1 MAFDARQVWWPPA
14 RNLYNAF
21 EKLQEDP
28 STLSAP
34 DLQSLLDEAS
44 AALRRGLLF
53 FSKQEFAA
61 KQAVQTQAA
70 FGLGTKKLPLDE
82 ALRSPAVSLAN
93 QLGINEAQSYVLL
106 RRWAQEQGVEPKDV
120 QHAHDWSQQVAI
132 YYCAERSRFL
142 CCIEAILAPGESSTA
157 CGEVLEATRQR
168 LLKDG
173 IVDNLIHALLA
184 GLQAMSGKCPLPDS
198 PAASAAILL
207 AANLHEQAAV
217 ELTALL
223 NLLIR
228 IFFWNVDTWTPARLK
243 LVGRAFQTDL
253 FALPEDILVKS
264 SDGPV
269 QIDCLG
275 VILLLGAG
283 SLDVL
288 LELMTREA
296 SFTAEVHLLGDP
308 AVCQRVDEELQ
319 SWWPSANSST
329 GPLFLAFAAAL
340 SLSASLQGGS
350 SGREEGPDF
359 KGHAQKATQLG
370 VLETI
375 AAMASQAGQQDVSHD
390 MRYTYSQT
398 LLGLVSSTICAFGL
412 TPSSLGSGDLS
423 ILVGILSCLFQ
434 GQQSLCDE
442 FWEDHTTVCLPIW
455 RFLDDCRDLAPAIM
469 FPLLQLLSALA
480 TGQQAA
486 FQAYQYLLELP
497 GITSLHRRDDPSI
510 QLQADAAAIATA
522 RLQLTNMPGVTL
534 PQGIQGQVQGL
545 PLSLASHESGSPA
558 VEVLIRWHGPG
569 LTHLGP
575 TLVLAHA
582 FQSLRYLQ
590 QAGPAEVVSDRMR
603 DAESALSLLATLLR
617 ADPGLGLEMAQMP
630 ISGGSATDLPSMLAA
645 ALNLLGGLSKP
656 PVHLIGTCLE
666 IAAALAR
673 CIPGRIVTEMALTD
687 LLQPGQGAMLPPGM
701 LLEHGP
707 LSMAFGQGV
716 PGLQR
721 LTSNFEERVGT
732 FPVTLAFLHLTS
744 TLLDGGLSGDT
755 LQSWV
760 GFVLRQIMGRQRH
773 WQYLQRCERWEIAAA
788 GLRVLHSCLCLP
800 SGAAGLMRALAAE
813 LQVAGTPETSLLPAL
828 PPPAGS
834 LNQVRMQRHVAESD
848 FMEKLAAE
856 WLQLLPN
863 LLPAAADPSAGPALV
878 YALFQARP
886 GSAEAPVEVLL
897 SYISYPYFS
906 KDLQL
911 EKLHTVAALAQAV
924 ACHPQLLRRPFIS
937 LFPVPPD
944 GAKTGLDAASR
955 AALLAPFALSVAC
968 ESPKQLGAAVQV
980 LHTAVTLHP
989 SLAEALL
996 LPTSLTDCGNSD
1008 SNKENQQ
1015 REQSEPGQREGKKRA
1030 NGKGPAAAAPPSASP
1045 SPSPSQNG
1053 CLDALWVLLQ
1063 NNTDLMKESPAT
1075 ACHTLAALLSLWQAG
1090 PLTDRAVHLLMSQP
1104 GFWQAISDCF
1114 KAVQPGTSARAAGST
1129 ADRESEAWQ
1138 LRTEAAALQLLVV
1151 QVHAC
1156 TLPGANEAGPGWG
1169 AVDVVRRW
1177 MSQSSQV
1184 NPAGLLEHYISGHQQ
1199 TGSALAGI
1207 HRASQAAA
1215 LELIASVLPDKTLG
1229 KSLMAGPTLLADF
1242 RRRVQPIARSSRTDL
1257 ASLREEAED
1266 ALHGWD
1272 IHRTG
1277 AVRHRLLQSVIDA
1290 GIPQLLL
1297 DAAQPPPIRALE
1309 HDMPS
1314 ALNSS
1319 RPPAACSPEAFEQQ
1333 IGSLL
1338 LPQLQLTSQMKER
1351 LGDLNSTL
1359 ACSQARQACTTSF
1372 RCLISVMASESV
1384 PARERSLVDA
1394 QTAAGLL
1401 HGCLEALAS
1410 GEGMSCAGLDPQRVH
1425 FGSSCYG
1432 WLASSLQ
1439 ATLETSRI
1447 AVCSW
1452 DSRDLQLPEADRASS
1467 SGPQM
1472 GSGISSTL
1480 ASTTRWLQSRAGL
1493 AVIEPAAAK
1502 TLEDITSNMLL
1513 LSLRGLQ
1520 ALRTKPTTEVDLIQ
1534 SQLEQQLPLV
1544 CRLCNDQAVPEHQL
1558 ASLMS
1563 ILALVAE
1570 QPRHLSSSW
1579 LPAIMGCLDIE
1590 RQLQSAIAYATA
1602 AKQGGAQKRSQVVT
1616 AILSFLTAAA
1626 QHKQIATMLVEH
1638 SVLEFTTAL
1647 ADWLLSS
1654 QGAGLGAVDN
1664 VSDNVSGQ
1672 IDSSDNRVG
1681 HVQAGLVDTAGAY
1694 TPSTGRSIAHQHWC
1708 SLLGLQGTLLRTLV
1722 GNSQVQEGSMT
1733 MLVAAEPR
1741 IALAVQPPAGSPSQP
1756 LTLAG
1761 LQEADRAL
1769 YLLTALAPL
1778 AGQWLL
1784 TLPTSISDLRT
1795 AAARFITF
1803 AALPSTSPATHLS
1816 CPPCS
1821 PAEKKLEN
1829 QSASLPLLEGWF
1841 QSCAEGT
1848 KPPRERAASSARQRS
1863 WSPLASGSFGARGL
1877 SHSPTPTSPNPRL
1890 LHGASGSPARESS
1903 VLGDSPTHFRSRS
1916 REARSPRGG
1925 SQRLTFSEPQQPT
1938 EFSACLA
1945 ESLYGCAAQALL
1957 FLAATS
1963 PSMSA
1968 TEAAQGL
1975 GPQWPCPSALHGLQV
1990 QCTQLQPSVV
2000 HEVREGSTRAARLC
2014 KTLHLVASAC
2024 EALLDAMHVPQ
2035 AADFQQELQTSMKA
2049 LDVATRHPA
2058 RHQ

>member
-1 MAFDARQVWWPPA
+1 
-14 RNLYNAF
+14 
-21 EKLQEDP
+21 
-28 STLSAP
+28 
-34 DLQSLLDEAS
+34 
-44 AALRRGLLF
+44 
-53 FSKQEFAA
+53 
-61 KQAVQTQAA
+61 
-70 FGLGTKKLPLDE
+70 
-82 ALRSPAVSLAN
+82 
-93 QLGINEAQSYVLL
+93 
-106 RRWAQEQGVEPKDV
+106 
-120 QHAHDWSQQVAI
+120 
-132 YYCAERSRFL
+132 
-142 CCIEAILAPGESSTA
+142 
-157 CGEVLEATRQR
+157 
-168 LLKDG
+168 
-173 IVDNLIHALLA
+173 
-184 GLQAMSGKCPLPDS
+184 
-198 PAASAAILL
+198 
-207 AANLHEQAAV
+207 
-217 ELTALL
+217 
-223 NLLIR
+223 
-228 IFFWNVDTWTPARLK
+228 
-243 LVGRAFQTDL
+243 
-253 FALPEDILVKS
+253 
-264 SDGPV
+264 
-269 QIDCLG
+269 
-275 VILLLGAG
+275 
-283 SLDVL
+283 
-288 LELMTREA
+288 
-296 SFTAEVHLLGDP
+296 
-308 AVCQRVDEELQ
+308 
-319 SWWPSANSST
+319 
-329 GPLFLAFAAAL
+329 
-340 SLSASLQGGS
+340 
-350 SGREEGPDF
+350 
-359 KGHAQKATQLG
+359 
-370 VLETI
+370 
-375 AAMASQAGQQDVSHD
+375 
-390 MRYTYSQT
+390 
-398 LLGLVSSTICAFGL
+398 
-412 TPSSLGSGDLS
+412 
-423 ILVGILSCLFQ
+423 
-434 GQQSLCDE
+434 
-442 FWEDHTTVCLPIW
+442 
-455 RFLDDCRDLAPAIM
+455 
-469 FPLLQLLSALA
+469 
-480 TGQQAA
+480 
-486 FQAYQYLLELP
+486 
-497 GITSLHRRDDPSI
+497 
-510 QLQADAAAIATA
+510 
-522 RLQLTNMPGVTL
+522 
-534 PQGIQGQVQGL
+534 
-545 PLSLASHESGSPA
+545 
-558 VEVLIRWHGPG
+558 
-569 LTHLGP
+569 
-575 TLVLAHA
+575 
-582 FQSLRYLQ
+582 
-590 QAGPAEVVSDRMR
+590 
-603 DAESALSLLATLLR
+603 
-617 ADPGLGLEMAQMP
+617 
-630 ISGGSATDLPSMLAA
+630 
-645 ALNLLGGLSKP
+645 
-656 PVHLIGTCLE
+656 
-666 IAAALAR
+666 
-673 CIPGRIVTEMALTD
+673 
-687 LLQPGQGAMLPPGM
+687 
-701 LLEHGP
+701 
-707 LSMAFGQGV
+707 
-716 PGLQR
+716 
-721 LTSNFEERVGT
+721 
-732 FPVTLAFLHLTS
+732 
-744 TLLDGGLSGDT
+744 
-755 LQSWV
+755 
-760 GFVLRQIMGRQRH
+760 
-773 WQYLQRCERWEIAAA
+773 
-788 GLRVLHSCLCLP
+788 
-800 SGAAGLMRALAAE
+800 MRALAAE

-886 GSAEAPVEVLL
+886 GSAEAPVE
-897 SYISYPYFS
+897 
-906 KDLQL
+906 
-911 EKLHTVAALAQAV
+911 
-924 ACHPQLLRRPFIS
+924 
-937 LFPVPPD
+937 
-944 GAKTGLDAASR
+944 
-955 AALLAPFALSVAC
+955 
-968 ESPKQLGAAVQV
+968 V

-1114 KAVQPGTSARAAGST
+1114 KAVQP
-1129 ADRESEAWQ
+1129 
-1138 LRTEAAALQLLVV
+1138 EAAALQLLVV

-1410 GEGMSCAGLDPQRVH
+1410 GEGMSCAGLDPQR
-1425 FGSSCYG
+1425 
-1432 WLASSLQ
+1432 
-1439 ATLETSRI
+1439 
-1447 AVCSW
+1447 
-1452 DSRDLQLPEADRASS
+1452 
-1467 SGPQM
+1467 M

-1590 RQLQSAIAYATA
+1590 RQLQSAIAYAT

-1945 ESLYGCAAQALL
+1945 ESLYGYILIHDNRTGDPQGLHVRS
-1957 FLAATS
+1957 FAATHG
-1963 PSMSA
+1963 
-1968 TEAAQGL
+1968 EL
-1975 GPQWPCPSALHGLQV
+1975 RYEHEENRPSADI
-1990 QCTQLQPSVV
+1990 
-2000 HEVREGSTRAARLC
+2000 
-2014 KTLHLVASAC
+2014 VASPPPFPRGHA
-2024 EALLDAMHVPQ
+2024 
-2035 AADFQQELQTSMKA
+2035 S
-2049 LDVATRHPA
+2049 
-2058 RHQ
+2058 